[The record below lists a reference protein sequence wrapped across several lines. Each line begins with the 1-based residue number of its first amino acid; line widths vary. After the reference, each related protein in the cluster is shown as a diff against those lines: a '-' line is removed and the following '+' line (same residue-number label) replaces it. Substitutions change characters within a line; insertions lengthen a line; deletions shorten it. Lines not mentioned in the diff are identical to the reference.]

1 MPTCVY
7 LIAQMIH
14 AIVLSSLLSLASTD
28 TLAKRDS
35 SQTTPADTTKAPAA
49 KTVVVIPIHGEV
61 DEGLQHFTQR
71 AIDEALSS
79 TPKPDV
85 LVFDI
90 DTWGGR
96 LDAAFEISDAIGAV
110 QQCSTSAFIARKAIS
125 AGALIALSTQRIY
138 MAPGATIGDCAPIM
152 QTQEGPKFLGE
163 KIESPLRARFRALA
177 KRSGVPAALAEKMVS
192 KDLSVKTAKDTAGVL
207 HWFSNQTW
215 EELSDTAQTRYHD
228 VRTVAEEGQLLTLD
242 DQEALRW
249 QFSGGTYENIDSLLA
264 ARKWQEASRLDPT
277 WAETALRWISQY
289 VSILFV
295 LGLAALYLEYKM
307 PGTGFFGILGVI
319 FLGVALGSQFL
330 LGMASYTALAL
341 AALGVLLI
349 AIEVAFMPGMV
360 FPAFAG
366 LLCLLA
372 ALVLSLQGFTVP
384 DPNMPWQAVQMKRGI
399 LQVLAAAVGAAV
411 VSILAFRYLVP
422 LLPFRDGPYLT
433 ATLAGAP
440 GQVRESQPDLAGKD
454 GICLTPLR
462 PVGRIEVDGVEYDAL
477 SRTGMLDKGTP
488 VRVVE
493 LSGAQ
498 WVVERTEKT

>member
-1 MPTCVY
+1 
-7 LIAQMIH
+7 MIH
-14 AIVLSSLLSLASTD
+14 AIALSSLLFLAGTDSLATGDSAKAIAPDSTH
-28 TLAKRDS
+28 AKGSKR
-35 SQTTPADTTKAPAA
+35 
-49 KTVVVIPIHGEV
+49 VLVIPIHGEV

-71 AIDEALSS
+71 AIDEALAQ

-85 LVFDI
+85 LLFDI

-110 QQCSTSAFIARKAIS
+110 QQCSTSAFVARKAIS
-125 AGALIALSTQRIY
+125 AGALIALSTQKIY
-138 MAPGATIGDCAPIM
+138 MAPGATIGDCAPIL

-192 KDLSVKTAKDTAGVL
+192 KDLSVKTARDSAGGL

-215 EELSDTAQTRYHD
+215 DELSDTAQSRFHD

-242 DQEALRW
+242 DQEAAKW
-249 QFSGGTYENIDSLLA
+249 QFSGGTFVTIDSLLS
-264 ARKWQEASRLDPT
+264 ARKWERAAHLEPT
-277 WAETALRWISQY
+277 WSESALRWISKY

-319 FLGVALGSQFL
+319 FLGIALGSQFL

-349 AIEVAFMPGMV
+349 GIEVAFMPGMV
-360 FPAFAG
+360 FPALAG
-366 LLCLLA
+366 MVCLLA

-384 DPNMPWQAVQMKRGI
+384 DPQMPWQAVQMKRGI

-422 LLPFRDGPYLT
+422 LLPFREGPYLT
-433 ATLAGAP
+433 ATLAGEP
-440 GQVRESQPDLAGKD
+440 GQVRQSGPDLAGKT
-454 GICLTPLR
+454 GICLTALR
-462 PVGRIEVDGVEYDAL
+462 PVGRIEVDGVEHDAL
-477 SRTGMLDKGTP
+477 SRGGMLDKGTA

-493 LSGAQ
+493 HSGAQ
-498 WVVERTEKT
+498 WVVEPTEEG

>member
-1 MPTCVY
+1 
-7 LIAQMIH
+7 MIH
-14 AIVLSSLLSLASTD
+14 AIVFSSLLSLASSD
-28 TLAKRDS
+28 TLAVRDS
-35 SQTTPADTTKAPAA
+35 TKTSSADTITAIAA
-49 KTVVVIPIHGEV
+49 KKVVVIPIHGEV

-71 AIDEALSS
+71 AIDDALAS

-85 LVFDI
+85 LLFDI

-125 AGALIALSTQRIY
+125 AGALIALSTQKIY
-138 MAPGATIGDCAPIM
+138 MAPGSTIGDCAPIL

-192 KDLSVKTAKDTAGVL
+192 KDLSVKTARDTAGTL

-215 EELSDTAQTRYHD
+215 EELSDTAQSRYHD

-242 DQEALRW
+242 DQEAHRW
-249 QFSGGTYENIDSLLA
+249 QFSGGTFENIDSLLS
-264 ARKWQEASRLDPT
+264 ARHWQKATQLEPT
-277 WAETALRWISQY
+277 WAESSLRWISQY

-295 LGLAALYLEYKM
+295 LGLAAFFLEYKM

-319 FLGVALGSQFL
+319 FLGIALGSQYL

-341 AALGVLLI
+341 AVLGVLLI
-349 AIEVAFMPGMV
+349 AVEVTFMPGMI

-366 LLCLLA
+366 LVCLLA

-399 LQVLAAAVGAAV
+399 LQVLGAAVGAAV
-411 VSILAFRYLVP
+411 VSILAFRFLVP
-422 LLPFRDGPYLT
+422 HLPFRDGPVLT

-440 GQVRESQPDLAGKD
+440 GQVRESQPDLVGKD
-454 GICLTPLR
+454 GICLTPMR
-462 PVGRIEVDGVEYDAL
+462 PVGRVLVDGAEHDAL
-477 SRTGMLDKGTP
+477 SRSGMLEKGTL
-488 VRVVE
+488 VTVVE

-498 WVVERTEKT
+498 WVVERMEKS